1 MLFCVPKLYI
11 FRMSNESFIDLIKYF
26 IPLIAFLGLTYL
38 FLEHWKKQE
47 MARFKMQMNR
57 EYKSLILPTRVQA
70 YERMVLFLERISPNN
85 LVTRLND
92 SSFTANEFKYVLTKE
107 ISDEFEHNLS
117 QQLYIS
123 SKTWRMITL
132 AKDQTIQLILQTSS
146 SLSADAKSKDLAI
159 AILNQ
164 TITDKGNMPTSEA
177 IELLKTDFFDLMA
190 GR

>member
-1 MLFCVPKLYI
+1 MRSKIIYFN
-11 FRMSNESFIDLIKYF
+11 MSNDSFLDLVKYF
-26 IPLIAFLGLTYL
+26 IPLIAFLALTYL

-92 SSFTANEFKYVLTKE
+92 SSFTANEFKYLLTKE

-117 QQLYIS
+117 QQLYIP

-132 AKDQTIQLILQTSS
+132 AKDQTIQLILQTST
-146 SLSADAKSKDLAI
+146 SLPVDAKSKDLAI

-164 TITDKGNMPTSEA
+164 TITDKGNLPTSEA

>member
-1 MLFCVPKLYI
+1 
-11 FRMSNESFIDLIKYF
+11 MSNESFIDLIKYF

-123 SKTWRMITL
+123 SNTWRMITL

-164 TITDKGNMPTSEA
+164 TISDKKNMPTSEA